1 MKNKKVMAKTNCMFK
16 ISRKLKIPSK
26 SLNKI
31 QLKRGK
37 YGAFF
42 ENRNTAQ
49 NFQNARFFNFD
60 FFHNFKWCLAKI
72 PSEKKFK
79 IFFP

>member
-37 YGAFF
+37 YSEFF
-42 ENRNTAQ
+42 ENICKAQ
-49 NFQNARFFNFD
+49 NFQNTRFFNFD
-60 FFHNFKWCLAKI
+60 FFHNFQ
-72 PSEKKFK
+72 
-79 IFFP
+79 